1 MKKRKPKTIR
11 QKVFDAI
18 DKLPNRFSSL
28 DVMRRADINI
38 DTNQKRTVYKILG
51 ERMIMGDIKKVNI
64 ILDDQRESLYEKV
77 E

>member
-1 MKKRKPKTIR
+1 MKKRKTKTIR

-28 DVMRRADINI
+28 DVMRRAGINI

-51 ERMIMGDIKKVNI
+51 ERMIVGDIKKVNI

>member
-1 MKKRKPKTIR
+1 MKKRKTKTIR

-18 DKLPNRFSSL
+18 DKLPNRFSST
-28 DVMRRADINI
+28 DVMRRAGIDI

-51 ERMIMGDIKKVNI
+51 ERMIVGDIKKVNI